1 MWPDVGIK
9 CSPILPKNASEVVKA
24 VLFYRLLFQNSLS
37 NTFGYFC
44 KKIVA
49 TIFSKMAQSCH
60 TDGKVEKSFEIEDPI
75 KINHK
80 VTENLTIVL
89 RWVPTSKDPG

>member
-1 MWPDVGIK
+1 
-9 CSPILPKNASEVVKA
+9 
-24 VLFYRLLFQNSLS
+24 
-37 NTFGYFC
+37 
-44 KKIVA
+44 
-49 TIFSKMAQSCH
+49 MAQSCH